1 MSWENILKVA
11 ERTFVIES
19 YSTEEDPYDD
29 IQLNEFLTAKE
40 LDIDEDATQDEIE
53 DRLLDWMGNDIGL
66 IQGYIWHEITAEG
79 EKRNWLNPKTDYD
92 TV

>member
-1 MSWENILKVA
+1 MSWEDILKVA

-29 IQLNEFLTAKE
+29 IQLNAFLTAKE

-66 IQGYIWHEITAEG
+66 IQGYIWHEITAKG

-92 TV
+92 MV